1 MTILQEAENISD
13 ELAAIRHD
21 IHMHPETGNNEFRT
35 AALIEDYLSTLG
47 IETKR
52 LTETAVMGILNGSKP
67 GRAIGFR
74 ADMDALPV
82 TEATGCSFTSQTKG
96 IMHACGHDVHTAAL
110 LGAAKLLSM
119 HKEKLNGSVRFF
131 FEPDEEDNGGARRMI
146 EAGCMEGVNAVYG
159 AHVDPNLPLGTVG
172 VHYGKFYAASNIF
185 NITVTGKSAHG
196 AQPEKGIDA
205 LLAAAKMVTGIKEL
219 PQRFPEG
226 EAVLSVGTLNSGT
239 ARNII
244 ADKATFT
251 GIIRTLGNDVKD
263 GMLDSFRQVI
273 NIVSA
278 EIGTTTDIYINSTH
292 NGIVNTDRETALVE
306 DTVKNLEGIE
316 AVRIKKPFMTSE
328 DFGFFIDEAAGTFFH
343 IGAGSPYP
351 LHSCSFLPDDRA
363 TVITAAV
370 HTAVA
375 LKELA

>member
-1 MTILQEAENISD
+1 MTILQEAEKISD
-13 ELAAIRHD
+13 ELAAVRHD

-35 AALIEDYLSTLG
+35 AALIENYLSALG

-52 LTETAVMGILNGSKP
+52 LTDTALMGILNGSKP
-67 GRAIGFR
+67 GKTIAFR

-82 TEATGCSFTSQTKG
+82 SESTGCSFASQTEG
-96 IMHACGHDVHTAAL
+96 VMHACGHDVHTAAL

-119 HKEKLNGSVRFF
+119 HKKDLCGSVRFF
-131 FEPDEEDNGGARRMI
+131 FEPDEEDNGGAKRMI
-146 EAGCMEGVNAVYG
+146 DAGCMEGVSAVYG
-159 AHVDPNLPLGTVG
+159 AHVDPNLPLGSIG
-172 VHYGKFYAASNIF
+172 VYYGKFYAASNIF

-205 LLAAAKMVTGIKEL
+205 LLAAAKMITGIKEL

-226 EAVLSVGTLNSGT
+226 EAVLSVGTFNSGT

-244 ADKATFT
+244 ADKAAFT
-251 GIIRTLGNDVKD
+251 GIIRTLGNDVRD
-263 GMLDSFRQVI
+263 GMLKSFRQVI

-306 DTVKNLEGIE
+306 KAVNDLEGIE
-316 AVRIKKPFMTSE
+316 TVRIKKPFMTSE
-328 DFGFFIDEAAGTFFH
+328 DFGFFIDEAAGSFYH

-363 TVITAAV
+363 IAIAAAV

>member
-363 TVITAAV
+363 TAITAAV